1 VDAAEITAQIVGAWD
16 EVVAEEEGTVAE
28 PEPAEVEEPEEAEVE
43 TEEEDETEEEE
54 ADEDEA
60 ETEESE
66 TDEESDDEADETEE
80 ESEDDD
86 EEAAE
91 PAVEFETDDIEVK
104 ALLAKYDNDVGK
116 ALKGAAELHHL
127 VTRQGTEKNQ
137 ALQRVAELEAE
148 LERARFAQ
156 SGGIML
162 NEEQHAWVEEALG
175 SGQPA
180 SYVQQAVDVGEFDL
194 ARAVCREWAREDPYA
209 ATRAGAQIDATE
221 EAIASYQPPIN
232 LPVLLDAVAKEVPDL
247 PAYSAQMTEVLN
259 RLGPEHPLVQEA
271 RSNDVQTAAAAIVG
285 IYELA
290 KLTSVNTRVAREKV
304 KAAARQNG
312 ASARKKAVVSS
323 SSASPSATQTPRT
336 RRLMPGLTLEDLEA
350 EFARQ

>member
-1 VDAAEITAQIVGAWD
+1 MDAAEITAQIVGAWD
-16 EVVAEEEGTVAE
+16 EVVGAEEGTTAE
-28 PEPAEVEEPEEAEVE
+28 PEPTEVETPEEAEVE
-43 TEEEDETEEEE
+43 TEVEEEEVGEEEAEE
-54 ADEDEA
+54 ADEEPEEEDEP
-60 ETEESE
+60 
-66 TDEESDDEADETEE
+66 EE

-86 EEAAE
+86 EETAE
-91 PAVEFETDDIEVK
+91 PASVEFESDDIEVR

-148 LERARFAQ
+148 LDRARLGQ
-156 SGGIML
+156 TGIML
-162 NEEQHAWVEEALG
+162 SEEQHAWVEEALG

-180 SYVQQAVDVGEFDL
+180 NYVQQAVDVGEYDL

-221 EAIASYQPPIN
+221 EAVASYQPPIN
-232 LPVLLDAVAKEVPDL
+232 LPVLLDAVAREVPDL
-247 PAYSAQMTEVLN
+247 PSYSAQMTEVLS

-271 RSNDVQTAAAAIVG
+271 RSNDVQTAAAAIVS

-304 KAAARQNG
+304 KAIAKQNG
-312 ASARKKAVVSS
+312 ASARKKAQVSS

>member
-1 VDAAEITAQIVGAWD
+1 MDAAEITAQIVGAWED
-16 EVVAEEEGTVAE
+16 VVAEDEGTTTE
-28 PEPAEVEEPEEAEVE
+28 PEPAEVETPEESEVE
-43 TEEEDETEEEE
+43 TEEELEEEE
-54 ADEDEA
+54 VG
-60 ETEESE
+60 EEEEEE
-66 TDEESDDEADETEE
+66 TDEEPEEEDDEPEE

-86 EEAAE
+86 EEASE
-91 PAVEFETDDIEVK
+91 PAVEFETDDIEVR

-137 ALQRVAELEAE
+137 ALSRVAELEQE
-148 LERARFAQ
+148 LDRARLGQ
-156 SGGIML
+156 SGIML

-232 LPVLLDAVAKEVPDL
+232 LPVLLDAVAREVPDL
-247 PAYSAQMTEVLN
+247 PSYSAQMTEVLN

-271 RSNDVQTAAAAIVG
+271 RSNDVQTAAAAIVS

-304 KAAARQNG
+304 KAIAKQNG
-312 ASARKKAVVSS
+312 ASARKKAQVSS